1 MFTTLPY
8 ELDFVAKKQQQQ
20 QQKKNVCS
28 ICDYPSEYM
37 YIVYNVHTA

>member
-1 MFTTLPY
+1 MFTMLPY
-8 ELDFVAKKQQQQ
+8 ELDFVAKKNNNN
-20 QQKKNVCS
+20 KKNLCS